1 MEKMCDRCNEEPS
14 VTYNYDH
21 HEAVCKTCADY
32 YFRHSCA
39 GEHCVCI
46 GGDVNFDR
54 EAQLQDE
61 YEAYCL
67 ARVAPFEGE

>member
-21 HEAVCKTCADY
+21 YEAVCKTCADY
-32 YFRHSCA
+32 YFRHNCA

-46 GGDVNFDR
+46 GGDVDFDR
-54 EAQLQDE
+54 EA
-61 YEAYCL
+61 
-67 ARVAPFEGE
+67 